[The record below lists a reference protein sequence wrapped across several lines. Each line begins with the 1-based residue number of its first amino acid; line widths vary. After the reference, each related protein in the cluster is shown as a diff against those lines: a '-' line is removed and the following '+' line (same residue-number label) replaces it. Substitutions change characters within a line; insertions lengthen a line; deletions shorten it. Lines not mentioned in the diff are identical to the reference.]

1 MELFFAENYFGS
13 GGRGQDIMN
22 PENTK
27 VREMCNRNEK
37 KEWKKRCNCI

>member
-13 GGRGQDIMN
+13 GGRDQDIMN

-37 KEWKKRCNCI
+37 KE